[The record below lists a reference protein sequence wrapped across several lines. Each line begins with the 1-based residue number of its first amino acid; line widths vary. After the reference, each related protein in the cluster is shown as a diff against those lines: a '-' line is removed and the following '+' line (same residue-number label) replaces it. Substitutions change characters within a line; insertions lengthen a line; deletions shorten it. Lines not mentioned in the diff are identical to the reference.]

1 MIRIIVIIAALIF
14 ASSASAEHH
23 RGHAFGQLGEAKS
36 KIEYAITRLNRF
48 LEVYEPGSAA
58 KPDYKIYSLEGN
70 IRLSLNKALDEIAAA
85 EAAINNDDLF
95 SARRFLSQPKNENPK
110 SASFHLWSATYT
122 INGLY
127 GSLSLY
133 DSNGNW
139 SNARSQMLATLSA
152 LTHARSAIEW
162 GEWHVVDSIREE
174 IYLDQDA
181 ICAGANNHCE

>member
-1 MIRIIVIIAALIF
+1 MIRLFIIF
-14 ASSASAEHH
+14 AFVFPVLANAEHH
-23 RGHAFGQLGEAKS
+23 RGHAFDQLDEAKS
-36 KIEYAITRLNRF
+36 KIEYAITRLDRF

-58 KPDYKIYSLEGN
+58 KPDSKIYSLEGN

-85 EAAINNDDLF
+85 ESAINNNDLF
-95 SARRFLSQPKNENPK
+95 SARRYLSQPKNENPK

-122 INGLY
+122 MNGLY
-127 GSLSLY
+127 GSLALY
-133 DSNGNW
+133 DQNGNW

-181 ICAGANNHCE
+181 ICAGPNNHCE